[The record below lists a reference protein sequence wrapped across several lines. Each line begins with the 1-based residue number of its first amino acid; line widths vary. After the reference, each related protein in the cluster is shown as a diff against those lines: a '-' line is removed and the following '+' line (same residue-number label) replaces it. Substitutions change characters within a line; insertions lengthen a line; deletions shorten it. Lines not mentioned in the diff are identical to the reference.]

1 MGVTVVGNM
10 DGSCEGGTVGRTEG
24 NPVGFGDGSEVVGD
38 RVVVSEVGVNV
49 RAVGEL
55 VGASET
61 TGLSEGSLV

>member
-38 RVVVSEVGVNV
+38 RVVVSEVGANV
-49 RAVGEL
+49 RAVGE
-55 VGASET
+55 
-61 TGLSEGSLV
+61 